1 MESSSTTTMNIS
13 PGIGSSIFGFKRK
26 EFKNQNGHFVIYL
39 FDHFLRFE
47 NPKPYK
53 FRKVFRWRRVEEFT
67 FWKTFFEK
75 LNTFLAAN
83 QLKKCTRHLILL
95 SVHPSIILLWFFIL
109 RCIRS
114 QWWLRWFNGVE
125 MVSKNRFKIW
135 VQICLMVGS
144 QGRVQW
150 FDPRLSPKVWS
161 QSSLPKVESHVYGGV
176 SMLGRNLP
184 ASPKFSICLAF

>member
-114 QWWLRWFNGVE
+114 SVMVKMVQWGWNGVWE
-125 MVSKNRFKIW
+125 QLPNLGPNMSHGWITRKGPMIW
-135 VQICLMVGS
+135 PKAES
-144 QGRVQW
+144 QG
-150 FDPRLSPKVWS
+150 LIPK
-161 QSSLPKVESHVYGGV
+161 
-176 SMLGRNLP
+176 
-184 ASPKFSICLAF
+184 